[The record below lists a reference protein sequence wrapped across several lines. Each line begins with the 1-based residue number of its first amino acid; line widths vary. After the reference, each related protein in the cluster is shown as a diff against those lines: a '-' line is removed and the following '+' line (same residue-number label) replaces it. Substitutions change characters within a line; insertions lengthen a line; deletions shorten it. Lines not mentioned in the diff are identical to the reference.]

1 MNIFFND
8 KQIKISALDSEQT
21 IKEKISIELNT
32 LPKYL
37 HFPSSF
43 SEFKNNDR
51 YEVED
56 LLNTIKQYVS
66 NALNYSHTSEY
77 FSNFFNDSISS
88 KIKKYNLLKDIVRPF
103 IIYNAKYIELLNDFK
118 KNNNEMFIPT
128 ILDSLFQS
136 LNAMNIVYSEEN
148 LSDLLINYK
157 KERKEF
163 EKEIAEFKSKETDNN
178 DINSYIS
185 RLSGIDHTDFILEEN
200 ILNLKLDIPNTI
212 SLLDL
217 FNFIELNPI
226 VKFASLKKNGFYK
239 IFSDFVPP
247 EHWVKKDGSID
258 DDFISF
264 YVQKERIINR
274 QRKQE
279 SEEQQ
284 KQEQE
289 ERGGE
294 DYDYDEEDDEDEEQ
308 EDSDRNKQEKNYKD
322 VKLLEKQIKQKQR
335 EFDINY
341 VKVTIDEMFNVVFDF
356 NINSTSKEY
365 LMNAF
370 FNLFPKHDIP
380 IESESCSL
388 IRGVYDFPN
397 KNLNKTV
404 LCDLIMTN
412 PTFSKFISIN
422 ESKGIPMSKTTIRF
436 NHESTGEIK
445 ASLIEQKNDK
455 YKNLKKSDEYF
466 SENSYIQV
474 HIQKCKNIESVR
486 NFQFILSRLLEVY
499 YKEFDN
505 ISKIYRLYI
514 KGFKDVTK
522 EKKNITKSEVKS
534 KLLEN
539 IEPKIFTKGQYI
551 RSICQK
557 YPVNI
562 DDDYNAYQENILNG
576 TEVDESN
583 MYKHSIEN
591 NQDILIFPSKELKGF
606 QPRRYICD
614 SERNRQNKH
623 IYPGLKENKFFKKG
637 NDIFKYLPCCF
648 PVSQRKKLLEAKKE
662 DPVIANFYLF
672 EGDDVSADNQLMIIE
687 EAEEKKEDEN
697 NDTEFVKNK
706 NAEAIKSELSK
717 HQQDKIKTNKFVKE
731 FCSGMLPPKLN
742 ILFENLQTNEG
753 YAFYRFG
760 VKKSANSFIDCIQTI
775 KSLSPTNEDNK
786 FWLYTE
792 DLRRMFSRYSS
803 LSKQENYDKT
813 IRDIK
818 KEIKDVKSY
827 FNPLQY
833 VRILEEYYKYNIF
846 LFIRNDDSTEY
857 MSLPHHKDGYYK
869 TNKKHKCVFIYI
881 HGGSESDITDYP
893 QCEIIALSN
902 NKKTNDVQCEFD
914 YESEIAQKIIYIY
927 NRLDNINYLDEN
939 DDDNLNKLN
948 PVSQYVDE
956 FGKTRVLNFKQN
968 DDKTISLFLKKPIS
982 PRDLPI
988 DNNFYL
994 IDDNNAVNDV
1004 ISYLN
1009 LQNLSQKI
1017 IKKDDKSKMTELN
1030 GKFGSLDTM
1039 VYFRNYTIP
1048 NVKIKDEKF
1057 SLTIGFNDE
1066 NYLGLFKL
1074 NKKIASY
1081 ISEYFIWFYS
1091 NYIYEQQELNPLLN
1105 VEVVD
1110 QDLLNNFIDAKILI
1124 DDAFSYYDFE
1134 LINRFSLRTSEF
1146 VKDGKLVLNSE
1157 EMLKR
1162 LIYNLRIEINRNF
1175 HTVMNYRN
1183 HTFLQNF
1190 YSDTDDFEQYANQ
1203 IILKDEK
1210 FTLEWIFS
1218 KQNSDDVQK
1227 YVIYDSIYPS
1237 LIQPYFFKN
1246 DLVDNSQTYLA
1257 QNTNSFK
1264 NAMKIAVDWIEKKYN
1279 VGYYVEEEDGD
1290 SRNYNFNLFSYV
1302 NSDEIKKYIVNTNH
1316 PNNYKISIIGYK
1328 IDGDSYFTTL
1338 LSI

>member
-37 HFPSSF
+37 HFPSPF
-43 SEFKNNDR
+43 SEFKNDDR

-66 NALNYSHTSEY
+66 DGLNYSHTSEY
-77 FSNFFNDSISS
+77 FGNFFNNSIAP
-88 KIKKYNLLKDIVRPF
+88 KIKKYNIAKDILRPF

-136 LNAMNIVYSEEN
+136 LNSMKIVYSQEN
-148 LSDLLINYK
+148 LSDLLINHK

-163 EKEIAEFKSKETDNN
+163 EKEITAFKSKESDNN

-185 RLSGIDHTDFILEEN
+185 RLNGISHTDFILEEN

-212 SLLDL
+212 SMLDL

-226 VKFASLKKNGFYK
+226 VKFASFKKNGFYK

-247 EHWVKKDGSID
+247 EHWVKKNDSED
-258 DDFISF
+258 DNHISL
-264 YVQKERIINR
+264 YVLKEKIIQR

-279 SEEQQ
+279 EGGGEQ
-284 KQEQE
+284 KIQE
-289 ERGGE
+289 EDQEE
-294 DYDYDEEDDEDEEQ
+294 DEEEDEEEEDD
-308 EDSDRNKQEKNYKD
+308 DRNKQEKNYKD
-322 VKLLEKQIKQKQR
+322 IKLLEKQIKQKQR

-341 VKVTIDEMFNVVFDF
+341 VKIIIDETFNVVFDF

-412 PTFSKFISIN
+412 PNFSKFLTIN

-499 YKEFDN
+499 YKEFEN
-505 ISKIYRLYI
+505 ISKVYRLYI

-522 EKKNITKSEVKS
+522 EKKNIARSEVKS

-562 DDDYNAYQENILNG
+562 DDDYNNYRENILNG

-583 MYKHSIEN
+583 MYKNSIEN
-591 NQDILIFPSKELKGF
+591 NQDILIFPSKEMKGF

-614 SERNRQNKH
+614 SERNRKNKH
-623 IYPGLKENKFFKKG
+623 LYPGLKENKFFKKG

-648 PVSQRKKLLEAKKE
+648 PVPQRKKLLEARKD
-662 DPVIANFYLF
+662 DPVIANFYRF
-672 EGDDVSADNQLMIIE
+672 EGDADDDEPIIE
-687 EAEEKKEDEN
+687 DDREETKEEESN
-697 NDTEFVKNK
+697 VPVEFVKNK
-706 NAEAIKSELSK
+706 NADAIKNELNK

-742 ILFENLQTNEG
+742 ILFENLQNAEG
-753 YAFYRFG
+753 YTFYRFG

-775 KSLSPTNEDNK
+775 KSLSPSNEDNK

-813 IRDIK
+813 IKDIK

-833 VRILEEYYKYNIF
+833 IRILEEYYKYNIF
-846 LFIRNDDSTEY
+846 LFIRNDDGTEY

-869 TNKKHKCVFIYI
+869 TNKNYKCVFVYI
-881 HGGSESDITDYP
+881 HGGSESDISDYP

-939 DDDNLNKLN
+939 DDDNLNKLDL
-948 PVSQYVDE
+948 VSQYTDE
-956 FGKTRVLNFKQN
+956 FGKTRVLNFKYN
-968 DDKTISLFLKKPIS
+968 DEKIVSLFLKKPIS

-988 DNNFYL
+988 DNKLYR
-994 IDDNNAVNDV
+994 IDDNNAINDIV
-1004 ISYLN
+1004 VSYLN
-1009 LQNLSQKI
+1009 LQNLSQKT
-1017 IKKDDKSKMTELN
+1017 IKKDNKSNMTELH
-1030 GKFGSLDTM
+1030 GKLGSLDVM
-1039 VYFRNYTIP
+1039 VYFKNYTIP

-1057 SLTIGFNDE
+1057 SLMIGFNDS

-1074 NKKIASY
+1074 NKKIANY
-1081 ISEYFIWFYS
+1081 ISEYFIWLYS

-1110 QDLLNNFIDAKILI
+1110 QDLLNNFIDTKILL
-1124 DDAFSYYDFE
+1124 DDSFSYYDFE
-1134 LINRFSLRTSEF
+1134 LLNRFSSRTYGMI
-1146 VKDGKLVLNSE
+1146 KDGRLVIKSE
-1157 EMLKR
+1157 ELLKK
-1162 LIYNLRIEINRNF
+1162 LMYSLRIEINRNF
-1175 HTVMNYRN
+1175 QRVMNYRH
-1183 HTFLQNF
+1183 HTFLQNNM
-1190 YSDTDDFEQYANQ
+1190 D
-1203 IILKDEK
+1203 
-1210 FTLEWIFS
+1210 
-1218 KQNSDDVQK
+1218 
-1227 YVIYDSIYPS
+1227 
-1237 LIQPYFFKN
+1237 
-1246 DLVDNSQTYLA
+1246 
-1257 QNTNSFK
+1257 
-1264 NAMKIAVDWIEKKYN
+1264 
-1279 VGYYVEEEDGD
+1279 
-1290 SRNYNFNLFSYV
+1290 
-1302 NSDEIKKYIVNTNH
+1302 YI
-1316 PNNYKISIIGYK
+1316 
-1328 IDGDSYFTTL
+1328 
-1338 LSI
+1338 